1 MLEAQESV
9 SIESELKTSYL
20 DYAMSVIVGRAL
32 PDVRDGLKPVH
43 RRVLFAMN
51 ELGNDYNKPFKKSAR
66 VVGDVIGKY
75 HPHGDTAVYD
85 TIVRMAQ
92 DFSMRYMLVDGQGNF
107 GSVDGDPAAA
117 MRYTEIRMQRVTGDL
132 LADLDKET
140 VDWTPNYDGTE
151 MCPVVMPTKIP
162 NLLVNGSS
170 GIAVGMAT
178 NIPPHNMAEVINGTL
193 ALMDN
198 PDLTVADLLDHIP
211 GPDFPTGGIIHGSQG
226 IIDGYRTGR
235 GKLAVRAKA
244 YIEVS
249 EKSGRE
255 SIIVTELPYQVNKAR
270 LQERIVEL
278 VRDKRLEGISG
289 IRDESDKDGMRLV
302 IEIKR
307 GTAGEVV
314 LNNLYKETAMQSTF
328 GINMVALVNGQPKTL
343 GLKEMLQEFITFRR
357 EIVMRRSVFDLR
369 KTRDRAQLLEGLMVA
384 LDNIDV
390 IIDIIR
396 TSTTPSE
403 ASTRLMMRN
412 WPADSLKG
420 ILGEDENVVNH
431 KDAVSRWSE
440 DRSSYLL
447 SETQIQEIMGLRLH
461 RLTGLERGKIE
472 DEFRGLVTIIQ
483 DLLDIIRNEHRLLDV
498 IRQELVSVREQYQ
511 DARRTQIDIIGSEL
525 NTEDLI
531 AQQDVVVTLSHAGY
545 VKWQPLAAYEAQ
557 LRGGRGKSA
566 TAMKDNDFIERMLV
580 CNTHD
585 TVLCFSNIGKV
596 YWQKVYQIPEGSRGA
611 RGRPIVNMLPL
622 LPDERITTLMPVK
635 DFTDDKFV
643 LFATALG
650 QVKKTPLSEYA
661 RPLTSGIRAINLR
674 DGDQLIGVDM
684 TDGSNEIMLFT
695 DAGRVVR
702 FHEGAGG
709 SETDGEGEDETTET
723 AEPSGTYK
731 GVRPMG
737 RQAAGVRG
745 IRLGEGDQ
753 VVALV
758 VPRGDA
764 TILTSTVNGY
774 GKRTEVAEYPTKSRG
789 TQGVISIKVDGRN
802 GKVVDACQIT
812 DADEIMLITNG
823 GTLIRTE
830 AGQVPVIGR
839 NTHGVRLIRMASEGE
854 QLVAM
859 ERIVDSE

>member
-1 MLEAQESV
+1 MLEAQEHV
-9 SIESELKTSYL
+9 SIENELKTSYL

-43 RRVLFAMN
+43 RRVLYAMN

-140 VDWTPNYDGTE
+140 VDWIPNYDGTE
-151 MCPVVMPTKIP
+151 MCPLVLPTKIP

-193 ALMDN
+193 ALLDN
-198 PDLTVADLLDHIP
+198 PNLTVGDLIDHIP

-255 SIIVTELPYQVNKAR
+255 SIIVTELPYQVNKAK

-278 VRDKRLEGISG
+278 VREKRLEGISG
-289 IRDESDKDGMRLV
+289 IRDESDKDGMRMV

-412 WPADSLKG
+412 WPADSLKA
-420 ILGEDENVVNH
+420 ILGDDENVVNH
-431 KDAVSRWSE
+431 KDARSRWSE

-483 DLLDIIRNEHRLLDV
+483 DLLEIIRDEQRLLDV

-531 AQQDVVVTLSHAGY
+531 AQQDVVLTLSHEGY
-545 VKWQPLAAYEAQ
+545 VKWQPLDAYEAQ

-566 TAMKDNDFIERMLV
+566 TAMKDSDFIERMLV

-622 LPDERITTLMPVK
+622 LPDERITTLMSVK

-661 RPLTSGIRAINLR
+661 RPLSSGIRAINLR

-695 DAGRVVR
+695 DAGSVVR
-702 FHEGAGG
+702 FHEGAG
-709 SETDGEGEDETTET
+709 SPETDVEGEEGSGETTET
-723 AEPSGTYK
+723 GGTYK

-745 IRLGEGDQ
+745 IRLGEGDR

-764 TILTSTVNGY
+764 TILTSTANGY
-774 GKRTEVAEYPTKSRG
+774 GKRTEIGEYPTKSRG

-812 DADEIMLITNG
+812 DADEVMLITNG

-830 AGQVPVIGR
+830 ASQVPVIGR
-839 NTHGVRLIRMASEGE
+839 NTHGVRLIRMASPGE

>member
-1 MLEAQESV
+1 MLEVQDTVSV
-9 SIESELKTSYL
+9 EQELKTSYL

-75 HPHGDTAVYD
+75 HPHGDSAVYE

-140 VDWTPNYDGTE
+140 VDWAPNYDGTE
-151 MCPVVMPTKIP
+151 MCPLVLPTKIP
-162 NLLVNGSS
+162 NLLINGSS

-178 NIPPHNMAEVINGTL
+178 NIPPHNIGEVVSGCL

-198 PDLTVADLLDHIP
+198 PDLTIADLIDHIP

-235 GKLAVRAKA
+235 GKLTVRAKA
-244 YIEVS
+244 FIEVN
-249 EKSGRE
+249 EKTGRE
-255 SIIVTELPYQVNKAR
+255 TIIVTELPYQVNKAR

-278 VRDKRLEGISG
+278 VRDKRVEGISA

-302 IEIKR
+302 IEVKR
-307 GTAGEVV
+307 GTAGEVI
-314 LNNLYKETAMQSTF
+314 LNNLYKDTAMQSTF
-328 GINMVALVNGQPKTL
+328 GINMLALVNGQPKTL
-343 GLKEMLQEFITFRR
+343 SLKEMLQEFITFRR
-357 EIVMRRSVFDLR
+357 EVVMRRTVFDLR
-369 KTRDRAQLLEGLMVA
+369 KTRDRAHLLEGLMVA

-396 TSTTPSE
+396 GSNSPSE
-403 ASTRLMMRN
+403 ASTRMMMQQ
-412 WPADSLKG
+412 WPAESLKA
-420 ILGEDENVVNH
+420 ILGNDEDMVNH
-431 KDAVSRWSE
+431 KDVRSRWSE
-440 DRSSYLL
+440 DRSSYSL
-447 SETQIQEIMGLRLH
+447 SDTQVQEILGLRLH

-483 DLLDIIRNEHRLLDV
+483 NLLEIIRDEKRLLDV

-511 DARRTQIDIIGSEL
+511 DARRTQINIIGTEL

-531 AQQDVVVTLSHAGY
+531 VQQDVVVTLSHAGY
-545 VKWQPLAAYEAQ
+545 VKWQPLVTYEAQ
-557 LRGGRGKSA
+557 HRGGRGKSA
-566 TAMKDNDFIERMLV
+566 TSMKDDDFIERMLV

-596 YWQKVYQIPEGSRGA
+596 YWLKVYQLPEGSRGA

-622 LPDERITTLMPVK
+622 MPEERITALMPVK

-643 LFATALG
+643 LFATASG
-650 QVKKTPLSEYA
+650 QVKKTPLSEYS
-661 RPLTSGIRAINLR
+661 RPLSSGIRAINLR
-674 DGDQLIGVDM
+674 EGDQLIGVDM

-702 FHEGAGG
+702 FNEGAGG
-709 SETDGEGEDETTET
+709 VESEGEDEAVE
-723 AEPSGTYK
+723 ASESGGTYK

-764 TILTSTVNGY
+764 TILTSTANGY
-774 GKRTEVAEYPTKSRG
+774 GKRTAIGEYPTKSRA
-789 TQGVISIKVDGRN
+789 TQGVISIKVDERN

-812 DADEIMLITNG
+812 DEDEIMLITNG
-823 GTLIRTE
+823 GTLIRTAAE
-830 AGQVPVIGR
+830 QVPVIGR
-839 NTHGVRLIRMASEGE
+839 NTHGVRLIRMQVGE

-859 ERIVDSE
+859 ERIVDGE